1 MPAAARRRAA
11 IAPAICY
18 PPSAIAVQF
27 PEPSP
32 MTTSTEVRPSL
43 SSRLKHETAA
53 QHERMHTLM
62 EAADPF
68 ASRDGYARFVAA
80 QYLFQRDVEHL
91 FEDAAVRAAVPDLDG
106 RGRAA
111 ASQADLADL
120 ERELPQA
127 DLASAGVAM
136 PEALGWLY
144 VSEGSTLG
152 AAFLFKAAQEKL
164 GLSAEFGARNLAAY
178 PQGRATAWR
187 NFVAALDNDALDART
202 HDAVIAG
209 ANAAYDRFARLLART
224 FETA

>member
-1 MPAAARRRAA
+1 
-11 IAPAICY
+11 
-18 PPSAIAVQF
+18 
-27 PEPSP
+27 
-32 MTTSTEVRPSL
+32 MTTTTEARTSL
-43 SSRLKHETAA
+43 SSRLKQDTAA
-53 QHERMHTLM
+53 QHERMHGLM
-62 EAADPF
+62 EAANPF

-80 QYLFQRDVEHL
+80 QYLFQRDIEHL
-91 FEDAAVRAAVPDLDG
+91 FADPAVRAAVPDIDS

-120 ERELPQA
+120 SWPVPDSEI
-127 DLASAGVAM
+127 ASHGVAM

-152 AAFLFKAAQEKL
+152 AAFLFKAAKEEL

-178 PQGRATAWR
+178 PEGRAAAWR
-187 NFVAALDNDALDART
+187 NFVGALDSDAVPAHT

-209 ANAAYDRFARLLART
+209 ANAAYDRFGQLLADM